1 MKLQWNEHIYCD
13 GGSMVFASSSL
24 CSCCNVLNA
33 NKTIFAHEIGIK
45 YHAAVIITKG
55 YCKLCLNNE
64 SLTAYYL
71 WPPELNQMYISQL
84 EIKHNALLRIRLQN
98 LHLSLYQTH
107 LRKLHK

>member
-1 MKLQWNEHIYCD
+1 
-13 GGSMVFASSSL
+13 MVFVNSSL
-24 CSCCNVLNA
+24 SSCCNVLNA

-84 EIKHNALLRIRLQN
+84 EIKL
-98 LHLSLYQTH
+98 
-107 LRKLHK
+107 

>member
-1 MKLQWNEHIYCD
+1 MKLPWYEHKYCF

-24 CSCCNVLNA
+24 SSCCNVLNA
-33 NKTIFAHEIGIK
+33 NKTIFAYEIHIK

-55 YCKLCLNNE
+55 YCKLCFNNE

-71 WPPELNQMYISQL
+71 WPPELNQMYTAL
-84 EIKHNALLRIRLQN
+84 EIKHTALLRIRLQN
-98 LHLSLYQTH
+98 LHLSQYQTH